1 LKARGYNLD
10 TLSDRVGEI
19 FDVTPEEI
27 FFPGKYKERV
37 QARSVFSYW
46 AVRFVSWERRLHALQ
61 GKSASPN
68 PL

>member
-10 TLSDRVGEI
+10 TLADRVAEI

-27 FFPGKYKERV
+27 FSPGKCKERV
-37 QARSVFSYW
+37 QERSVFSYW
-46 AVRFVSWERRLHALQ
+46 AVRELGRRLHALQ
-61 GKSASPN
+61 GKSAFPN